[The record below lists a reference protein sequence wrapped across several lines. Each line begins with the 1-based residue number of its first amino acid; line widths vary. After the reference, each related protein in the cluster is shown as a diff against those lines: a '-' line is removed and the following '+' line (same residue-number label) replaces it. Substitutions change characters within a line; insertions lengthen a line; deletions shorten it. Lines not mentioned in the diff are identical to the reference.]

1 MVYFTALFPY
11 VVLVILLVRGATL
24 DGHEKGIE
32 FYILDPDISK
42 LADAEVWKDA
52 AVQIFFSLGTS
63 WGGLIALASYN
74 RFHNDCLR

>member
-11 VVLVILLVRGATL
+11 VVLMILFVRGLTL
-24 DGHEKGIE
+24 DGHKEGID
-32 FYILDPDISK
+32 FYILNPNLSK
-42 LADAEVWKDA
+42 LSEAAVWKDA